1 MEWEIK
7 ILFDR
12 KIFRYKAELFKTS
25 TSFEHIRIVA
35 KNKSLVFISNRPLLK
50 SKGLKHRPI
59 VFKLIEGTITN
70 LHFLNLITKSLEEKL
85 NLKGEK
91 INY

>member
-25 TSFEHIRIVA
+25 TSFEHIRIVG
-35 KNKSLVFISNRPLLK
+35 KNKSLVFTSNRPLLK

-59 VFKLIEGTITN
+59 DFKLIEGTVN
-70 LHFLNLITKSLEEKL
+70 NSFFLTLLTKSLEEEL
-85 NLKGEK
+85 NK
-91 INY
+91 NR